1 VCTHHCRTVQW
12 PRSSNC
18 LHILA
23 LLLLLLLLL
32 FADTNKLK
40 KDPNA
45 PKKGLSAFLFFSKSA
60 RSRLKEQ
67 FPESK
72 PTDISKLLGEEVGSN
87 GHFL

>member
-1 VCTHHCRTVQW
+1 LQIPTK
-12 PRSSNC
+12 
-18 LHILA
+18 
-23 LLLLLLLLL
+23 
-32 FADTNKLK
+32 KLK